1 MDLLRSVMLNWVR
14 KAAPMLKLTRV
25 TTGFGAVGNLWFVI
39 LWSRTTQ
46 GEYLP
51 AYLRDEPLWAAL
63 TGGLLV
69 GLGLYAFGA
78 ALNDLLDLHKDR
90 ALGTPGHPIVDG
102 SASLELAVCAVAGSL
117 MLAILGATFFGTGA
131 ILLTIVLA
139 VAILIFN
146 ALGKYVPG
154 LGMVLLSL
162 IYAGHMIVPNVWM
175 RFLIPVWLV
184 MTHAMVVLALAQ
196 YLGRRSPPIS
206 RRAAIFAGSG
216 WVVCSLMLVA
226 LAWDRR
232 WNAGLW
238 PDNVPLTAAI
248 YPAVFV
254 ILFVIFIIR
263 RTKRHGTGP
272 QLDERITRYGAIW
285 PTLYGVGW
293 LFGAGHVQAALL
305 MSALS
310 LLGFLSMS
318 VLRELY
324 ALIDEPVGYR
334 L

>member
-1 MDLLRSVMLNWVR
+1 MDLLRSVMLHWVR

-46 GEYLP
+46 GEHLP
-51 AYLRDEPLWAAL
+51 AYLNDEPLWAAL
-63 TGGLLV
+63 IGGLLV

-90 ALGTPGHPIVDG
+90 ALGSPGHPIVDG

-146 ALGKYVPG
+146 ALGKFVPG
-154 LGMVLLSL
+154 MGMVMLSV
-162 IYAGHMIVPNVWM
+162 IYAGHMMVPNVWI

-184 MTHAMVVLALAQ
+184 MTHAMAVLALAQ

-206 RRAAIFAGSG
+206 RRAAIFAISG
-216 WVVCSLMLVA
+216 WLLCSLLLLA
-226 LAWDRR
+226 LAWDRQ
-232 WNAGLW
+232 WAGGLW
-238 PDNVPLTAAI
+238 PDGVPMSAMI
-248 YPAVFV
+248 YPGVFV
-254 ILFVIFIIR
+254 VLFVLFIIR
-263 RTKRHGTGP
+263 RTKRHGQGP

-285 PTLYGVGW
+285 PTLYGGGW
-293 LFGAGHVQAALL
+293 LMGAGHIQEALL
-305 MSALS
+305 MTGLSA
-310 LLGFLSMS
+310 LGFLSMT

-324 ALIDEPVGYR
+324 ALIEQPVGYR

>member
-1 MDLLRSVMLNWVR
+1 MLYWVR

-46 GEYLP
+46 TEHLP
-51 AYLRDEPLWAAL
+51 AYLSQEPLWAAL

-102 SASLELAVCAVAGSL
+102 SASLELAVCAVAGAL
-117 MLAILGATFFGTGA
+117 MMAILGATFFGTGA
-131 ILLTIVLA
+131 ILLTLVLA

-154 LGMVLLSL
+154 MGMVLLSV
-162 IYAGHMIVPNVWM
+162 IYAGHMLVPNIWM
-175 RFLIPVWLV
+175 RFPVWLV
-184 MTHAMVVLALAQ
+184 MTHAMVVVALAQ

-206 RRAAIFAGSG
+206 RRAAIFAGVG
-216 WVVCSLMLVA
+216 WGVCSLLLLA
-226 LAWDRR
+226 LAWNRKGTD
-232 WNAGLW
+232 GLW
-238 PDNVPLTAAI
+238 PNSVPMSALI
-248 YPAVFV
+248 YPGICVV
-254 ILFVIFIIR
+254 LFMLFIVR
-263 RTKRHGTGP
+263 RTKRHGTGSK
-272 QLDERITRYGAIW
+272 LGERISRYGAIW
-285 PTLYGVGW
+285 PTLYAVAW
-293 LFGAGHVQAALL
+293 LFGAGHETEALL
-305 MSALS
+305 MAALS
-310 LLGFLSMS
+310 AVGFVSMAS
-318 VLRELY
+318 LREFY
-324 ALIDEPVGYR
+324 GLIDQPVGYR

>member
-1 MDLLRSVMLNWVR
+1 MLYWVR

-39 LWSRTTQ
+39 LWSRTTP
-46 GEYLP
+46 GEHLP
-51 AYLRDEPLWAAL
+51 AYLSEEPLWVAL

-69 GLGLYAFGA
+69 GLGLYSFGA
-78 ALNDLLDLHKDR
+78 ALNDLLDIHKDR

-102 SASLELAVCAVAGSL
+102 SASLELAICAVAGAL

-131 ILLTIVLA
+131 ILLTLVLA

-154 LGMVLLSL
+154 MGMVLLSL
-162 IYAGHMIVPNVWM
+162 IYAGHMLIPNIWM
-175 RFLIPVWLV
+175 RFMLPVWLV
-184 MTHAMVVLALAQ
+184 MTHAMIVLALAQ

-206 RRAAIFAGSG
+206 RRAAIFAGVG
-216 WVVCSLMLVA
+216 WGIGSLMLLA
-226 LAWDRR
+226 LAWDRKGTD
-232 WNAGLW
+232 GLW
-238 PDNVPLTAAI
+238 PNAVPMTALI
-248 YPAVFV
+248 YPSACV
-254 ILFVIFIIR
+254 ILFGAFIYR
-263 RTKRHGTGP
+263 KTKRHGTGP
-272 QLDERITRYGAIW
+272 KLGERISRYGAIW

-293 LFGAGHVQAALL
+293 LFGAGHHQAALL
-305 MSALS
+305 MTGLSAI
-310 LLGFLSMS
+310 GFLSMT

>member
-1 MDLLRSVMLNWVR
+1 MLYWVR

-39 LWSRTTQ
+39 LWSRTTS

-51 AYLRDEPLWAAL
+51 SPLREEPLWAAL

-102 SASLELAVCAVAGSL
+102 TASLELAICAVAGSL

-131 ILLTIVLA
+131 ILLTLLLA
-139 VAILIFN
+139 VVILVFN
-146 ALGKYVPG
+146 ALGKFVPG
-154 LGMVLLSL
+154 MGLVLLSV
-162 IYAGHMIVPNVWM
+162 IYAGHMLIPNIWL
-175 RFLIPVWLV
+175 RFMLPVWLV

-206 RRAAIFAGSG
+206 RRAAMFAIAG
-216 WVVCSLMLVA
+216 WGICSLLLLA
-226 LAWDRR
+226 LAWDRKGTD
-232 WNAGLW
+232 GLW
-238 PDNVPLTAAI
+238 PDAVPMTAMI
-248 YPAVFV
+248 YPGVCVA
-254 ILFVIFIIR
+254 LFVIFIIR

-272 QLDERITRYGAIW
+272 KLGERITRYGAIW
-285 PTLYGVGW
+285 PTLYGCGW
-293 LFGAGHVQAALL
+293 LLGAGHEMNALL
-305 MSALS
+305 MGGLSAI
-310 LLGFLSMS
+310 GFLSMTI
-318 VLRELY
+318 LRELY
-324 ALIDEPVGYR
+324 DLIEKPVGYR